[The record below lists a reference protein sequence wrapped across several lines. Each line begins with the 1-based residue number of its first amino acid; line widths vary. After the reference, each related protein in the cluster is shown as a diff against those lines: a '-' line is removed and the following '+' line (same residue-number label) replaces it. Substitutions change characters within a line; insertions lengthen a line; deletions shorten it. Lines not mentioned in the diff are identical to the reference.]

1 LRAIKLLNMRLCPVR
16 PVHQR
21 VEFLKAFQ
29 EIVLQCGKRA
39 ARRGLASD
47 NDNIQTGFDLAWQ
60 YGVDTGAKAASGAV
74 SDHRIADFAAG
85 GKTDPD
91 DILAVFT
98 RWPDTNLND
107 HPWRRPFT
115 VRPSDSQKLTSL
127 FEANETG
134 LSGWLGHAGA
144 ETTATP

>member
-1 LRAIKLLNMRLCPVR
+1 MRLGPVR

-21 VEFLKAFQ
+21 VELFKAFQ
-29 EIVLQCGKRA
+29 EIVLQCGKWT
-39 ARRGLASD
+39 ARRCLASD
-47 NDNIQTGFDLAWQ
+47 NDNIQAGFDLAWQ
-60 YGVDTGAKAASGAV
+60 YGVNTGAEAAPGAV

-98 RWPDTNLND
+98 RWPVANLND
-107 HPWRRPFT
+107 HPGRRPLA

-127 FEANETG
+127 FEANEAG
-134 LSGWLGHAGA
+134 LSGCLGHAGA